1 MKLRLRHLFP
11 ALALA
16 ALTTGC
22 ANEDELT
29 YGPQTAVT
37 FTSSVTTRAA
47 DTSWSRGDAI
57 GVYMMPAGTPLT
69 DDNTGAAGGNVRY
82 VTTAGDGR
90 FEAAGEPLR
99 FPAEGEVD
107 FVAYYPWSASTTGA
121 SYRVDLTDQSDPE
134 RIDLLYADNLRAQQ
148 AADGAGRLQFDHR
161 LARLTLTLTSS
172 DGSDLSRVKARLAGV
187 PSGAWFDLGTG
198 QFAPDAST
206 DTIDMRM
213 RGSSTQRTATALLVP
228 TGTLDEA
235 SLVLDAGSG
244 RQMSVALPDGIAPTA
259 GADHTLTVDVRNV
272 APAPSTDPAD
282 YPQWTETPSLTPELL
297 ANAHLRYVTHYIPE
311 RPTVR
316 NYSLLYNTDLKMALW
331 VAYPLCNYYTRRNTD
346 RTNRWDFDPELT
358 QGEQADMR
366 SGLGNGYD
374 RGHQIPSADRLVT
387 TGANEQTFY
396 YTNMTPQLGSRM
408 NQTIWSNLEAAVR
421 GWSSNIDTLYVVT
434 GAMPTTA
441 DDTTVSYT
449 DDCAGQPVA
458 VPKVYYKAL
467 AYVNRRTGEARTI
480 AFRLPHRNYN
490 SDERFMD
497 FAISVSELE
506 RETGFTFFPQID
518 EQYKATFDP
527 KLWP

>member
-1 MKLRLRHLFP
+1 MKQRLKYVIP

-16 ALTTGC
+16 ALVTGC
-22 ANEDELT
+22 ASEDELT

-37 FTSSVTTRAA
+37 FMSAVTTRVAG
-47 DTSWSRGDAI
+47 TSWSPGDAI
-57 GVYMMPAGTPLT
+57 GVYMLPAGSALT

-90 FEAAGEPLR
+90 FEADGEPLR
-99 FPAEGEVD
+99 FPTEGEVD
-107 FVAYYPWSASTTGA
+107 FVAYYPWSATTTGA
-121 SYRVDLTDQSDPE
+121 ACRVDLTDQSNPG
-134 RIDLLYADNLRAQQ
+134 RIDLLYADNLRSQQ
-148 AADGAGRLQFDHR
+148 AADGAGTLRFDHR

-172 DGSDLSRVKARLAGV
+172 DGSDLSHVTARLGGV
-187 PSGAWFDLGTG
+187 PAGAWFDLGTG
-198 QFAPDAST
+198 RFSPDAAD
-206 DTIDMRM
+206 DTVAMRM
-213 RGSSTQRTATALLVP
+213 TGGSSRRTARALLVP
-228 TGTLDEA
+228 TGTLDDA
-235 SLVLDAGSG
+235 TLTLDAGGG
-244 RQMSVALPDGIAPTA
+244 RTISVALPDGIAPA
-259 GADHTLTVDVRNV
+259 PGADHTLTVDVKNV

-297 ANAHLRYVTHYIPE
+297 ADAHLRYVTHYIPE

-358 QGEQADMR
+358 HDEQADMS
-366 SGLGNGYD
+366 SGLGGGYD

-396 YTNMTPQLGSRM
+396 YTNMTAQLGRRM
-408 NQTIWSNLEAAVR
+408 NQTIWSDLEAAVR

-441 DDTTVSYT
+441 DDTTVDYT
-449 DDCAGQPVA
+449 NDCAGRPVA

-480 AFRLPHRNYN
+480 AFRLPHRNYE
-490 SDERFMD
+490 SSERFMD
-497 FAISVSELE
+497 FATSVSELE

-518 EQYKATFDP
+518 ARYKATFDP
-527 KLWP
+527 ALWP